1 MEDIIDQFMTEA
13 ETQLE
18 IKFLKSQ
25 VGGPKLTDEEMTRLN
40 KKRVEDWEAIK
51 KMIEDTPP
59 VLGNSIEK

>member
-59 VLGNSIEK
+59 VLGNSIET